1 MPIAGRCW
9 PRPINDCTPAEPVL
23 GPALPDPGD
32 KVELP
37 PMRPVVTRVER
48 YGACCPCCGGTTL
61 APVPEGMEEGTPFGV
76 SVLALA
82 L

>member
-1 MPIAGRCW
+1 ML
-9 PRPINDCTPAEPVL
+9 AEADQRL
-23 GPALPDPGD
+23 HARYD

-61 APVPEGMEEGTPFGV
+61 ALVHVQV
-76 SVLALA
+76 SYCASGGRREQR
-82 L
+82 